1 MQEAEYTPEMM
12 DKVNGK
18 IPLKRHARPEEIAS
32 LFAFLASEEASYI
45 TGHAYIIDGGEIVG
59 GLASR

>member
-12 DKVNGK
+12 AEVNRK
-18 IPLKRHARPEEIAS
+18 IPLKRHARPEEIAG
-32 LFAFLASEEASYI
+32 LFAFLASEDASYI
-45 TGHAYIIDGGEIVG
+45 TGHAYIIDGGEITG